1 MDWLISIALGVGL
14 AAATGFRVFLPLF
27 VVSLLA
33 HLGLAGFAVNE
44 DFAWLGSLP
53 AVIAFG
59 AATLV
64 EVLAYA
70 FPFVDNLLDTLAV
83 PLAAAAGTLIAL
95 GTMVDL
101 PPLVLWSVALI
112 AGGGMAGAIK
122 GGAAATRLASSV
134 KTAGMGNPIVAVLE
148 TGMSVLLTVIALVLP
163 LLALVIVATLAW
175 QLVRWV
181 RRL

>member
-33 HLGLAGFAVNE
+33 HLGLGGFAVNE